1 MNPSQLQV
9 IREGYTFMDILS
21 DVGGV
26 EAVLISAISMFLS
39 FWNFKH
45 FDNYMAK
52 HLYKMDLELNSKEF
66 LNTPYLRNM
75 KHCCMECL
83 PRKLVCCR
91 RTESMIALYK
101 ARKLMESE
109 IDIISLIKSRRY
121 MNAALRELLPNSR
134 IEVLKSQ
141 SSFVTIDHDRNS

>member
-52 HLYKMDLELNSKEF
+52 HLYKMDLESNSKEF
-66 LNTPYLRNM
+66 NTPYLRNM

-141 SSFVTIDHDRNS
+141 SSFVTINHDRNS